1 MNCGHNKQEK
11 RMSQLLQSLKLTSA
25 RKQRAL
31 PEVVKRRNKMLK
43 KLMEQR
49 ELALSIVEGRM
60 YAPKRL
66 RTVVDGET
74 GQKTVR
80 EMPVRIKAWWWTG
93 EKGETLLSLFYGS
106 KTLELSKGKT
116 AVEIASLMELP
127 NVLEVIINA
136 VQNSELD
143 AQIEAASVKLRE
155 GFKADKADK
164 AVKATK

>member
-1 MNCGHNKQEK
+1 
-11 RMSQLLQSLKLTSA
+11 MSQLLQTLKLTSA

-43 KLMEQR
+43 KLTEQR
-49 ELALSIVEGRM
+49 ELALAIAEGRL

-66 RTVVDGET
+66 RTVVDGDT

-116 AVEIASLMELP
+116 AVEIASLMEVP
-127 NVLEVIINA
+127 TVLEVIINA

-155 GFKADKADK
+155 GFKADKT
-164 AVKATK
+164 VKAAK